1 MGGGLCRV
9 RARLAPRDCARGRTI
24 KTIKMRVPAFVIS
37 FSAYPTKPRLP
48 LSSRCR
54 ARGARG
60 RPRGGSREG
69 VTTCSSENRRSGS
82 ARGGAE
88 GRALE
93 RLKEHRGACGAPG
106 AGATCAVPREDRDAL
121 IRTGGMPTQSLAR
134 CAPPWRMAN
143 KSNREEGLRHA
154 RSPDKACGRSLSP
167 PRATVGKVL

>member
-69 VTTCSSENRRSGS
+69 VTTCSSEKRRSGS
-82 ARGGAE
+82 ARGGRRGGLSRGSRSTA
-88 GRALE
+88 AHVE
-93 RLKEHRGACGAPG
+93 RPER
-106 AGATCAVPREDRDAL
+106 V
-121 IRTGGMPTQSLAR
+121 
-134 CAPPWRMAN
+134 
-143 KSNREEGLRHA
+143 RHA
-154 RSPDKACGRSLSP
+154 RFLGRIAMRSSAQGACPRKVWHAAHLRGEWPISHLGKRASAMRDLRIRP
-167 PRATVGKVL
+167 PEEV